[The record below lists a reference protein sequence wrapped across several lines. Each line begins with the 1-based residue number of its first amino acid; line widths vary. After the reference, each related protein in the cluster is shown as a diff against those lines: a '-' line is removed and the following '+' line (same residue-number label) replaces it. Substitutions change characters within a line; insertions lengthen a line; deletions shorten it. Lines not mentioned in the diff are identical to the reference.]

1 MASASGPG
9 ARAAWHRAGV
19 LALVVFVL
27 DQVTKALVRSS
38 IAVGDERH
46 LLPGVTLVHATNS
59 GVAFSLFSGSANVVT
74 VLAFIGLAVLL
85 AFFIRYRAY
94 PLLWLPIGLI
104 TGGALGN
111 LIDRLRAGAVTDFI
125 KLPSWPAFNLADSAI
140 TIGVFGLILIVGRS
154 GSTRPS

>member
-1 MASASGPG
+1 MASERGLA

-38 IAVGDERH
+38 IAVGAERR

-59 GVAFSLFSGSANVVT
+59 GVAFSLFSGSADVVT
-74 VLAFIGLAVLL
+74 VLAFIGLGVLL
-85 AFFIRYRAY
+85 AFFIRYRSY

-111 LIDRLRAGAVTDFI
+111 LIDRLRAGAVTDFL
-125 KLPSWPAFNLADSAI
+125 KLPSWPAFNVADSAI
-140 TIGVFGLILIVGRS
+140 TIGVLGLILIVGRS
-154 GSTRPS
+154 GTTNPS